1 MSGKEKISQSGIRNE
16 NIIAIFNEIA
26 ASDGIS
32 RAEISERTGLSL
44 MTVGKV
50 ADIMTHEGIVGQAKP
65 ATGNAGRR
73 AGMLT
78 LLDGHFILSLD
89 ISGESF
95 RATALNLALVPFDS
109 ISYRYNN
116 SLSPEDNLI
125 IFYREA
131 CSLLMKHL
139 MSKKL
144 VGMGICIPGD
154 YDAENDTV
162 RAQSAKHLAGLK
174 IAATLK
180 SATGL
185 SPDRIMNS
193 NEATAISV
201 LSSLSPEDSGCT
213 VNLSL
218 DSGAYGCI
226 TIGGDLL
233 HRPSDFESLICENGR
248 TLSYNLSDINDE
260 EELCREI
267 ASALKPVIS
276 VICPDSVF
284 ISASERAYTEWFQT
298 FLEKELVTKNCTPRI
313 IFENSRKYHSDMGM
327 AHLLR
332 EAMLKNL

>member
-1 MSGKEKISQSGIRNE
+1 MSSKQKISQSGIRNE

-26 ASDGIS
+26 GSDGIS
-32 RAEISERTGLSL
+32 RSEISERTGLSL

-50 ADIMTHEGIVGQAKP
+50 ADLMTHEGIAHQAKP

-78 LLDGHFILSLD
+78 LLDSHFILSLD

-109 ISYRYNN
+109 VSYRYND
-116 SLSPEDNLI
+116 SLAPEDNLI

-144 VGMGICIPGD
+144 SGMGICIPGD
-154 YDAENDTV
+154 YDEESDTV
-162 RAQSAKHLAGLK
+162 KSQNPKRLVGLK
-174 IAATLK
+174 IATTLK
-180 SATGL
+180 NATGL
-185 SPDRIMNS
+185 SPDKIMNS

-201 LSSLSPEDSGCT
+201 LSTLSAEDSECT

-226 TIGGDLL
+226 TIDGEVL
-233 HRPSDFESLICENGR
+233 HRPSDFESLLCDNGK
-248 TLSYNLSDINDE
+248 TLGYNLADITDE
-260 EELCREI
+260 EYLSRLI
-267 ASALKPVIS
+267 GSALKPVIS

-284 ISASERAYTEWFQT
+284 ISASERTFTEWFPT
-298 FLEKELVTKNCTPRI
+298 FLERELTTKGCRPKI
-313 IFENSRKYHSDMGM
+313 IFENSRKSHSDMGI
-327 AHLLR
+327 AYLLR

>member
-1 MSGKEKISQSGIRNE
+1 MSGKENISQSGIRNE
-16 NIIAIFNEIA
+16 NIIAIFGEIA

-50 ADIMTHEGIVGQAKP
+50 ADLMTHEGIAAQAKP

-78 LLDGHFILSLD
+78 LLDKHFLLSLD

-109 ISYRYNN
+109 ISYRYND
-116 SLSPEDNLI
+116 SLAPEDNLI

-144 VGMGICIPGD
+144 AGMGICIPGD
-154 YDAENDTV
+154 YNEESDVVKDPCSK
-162 RAQSAKHLAGLK
+162 RLAGLK
-174 IAATLK
+174 IASTLK
-180 SATGL
+180 KATGL

-193 NEATAISV
+193 NVSAAISV

-213 VNLSL
+213 IDLSL
-218 DSGAYGCI
+218 DSGGFGCI
-226 TIGGDLL
+226 TFEGKVL
-233 HRPSDFESLICENGR
+233 HRPSDFGSLPCENGKS
-248 TLSYNLSDINDE
+248 LGYNLSDIIDE
-260 EELCREI
+260 EELCRQI
-267 ASALKPVIS
+267 GSAIRPIIC

-284 ISASERAYTEWFQT
+284 ISSSVRTYTEWFPI
-298 FLEKELVTKNCTPRI
+298 FLERELTTKVCRPKI
-313 IFENSRKYHSDMGM
+313 LFENSRKQRSDLGM
-327 AHLLR
+327 AFVLR
-332 EAMLKNL
+332 KDMLKKL

>member
-26 ASDGIS
+26 QSDGIS

-50 ADIMTHEGIVGQAKP
+50 ADLMTHEGIVVQAKP

-95 RATALNLALVPFDS
+95 RATALNLALSPFDG

-144 VGMGICIPGD
+144 AGMGICIPGD
-154 YDAENDTV
+154 YDAESDTV
-162 RAQSAKHLAGLK
+162 RSHSAKHLAGLK
-174 IAATLK
+174 ITATMK
-180 SATGL
+180 NATGL
-185 SPDRIMNS
+185 TPDRIMNS
-193 NEATAISV
+193 SEATAISV
-201 LSSLSPEDSGCT
+201 LSTLSPKYCGCT
-213 VNLSL
+213 INLSL

-226 TIGGDLL
+226 TIDGDLL
-233 HRPSDFESLICENGR
+233 HRPSDFESLMCENGKS
-248 TLSYNLSDINDE
+248 LGYNLSDITDE
-260 EELCREI
+260 EELSHQLG
-267 ASALKPVIS
+267 SALKPIIS

-284 ISASERAYTEWFQT
+284 ISASERTFTEWFPT
-298 FLEKELVTKNCTPRI
+298 FLEKELVLKNCSPKI
-313 IFENSRKYHSDMGM
+313 IFENSRKYHSDVGI
-327 AHLLR
+327 AYILR
-332 EAMLKNL
+332 ESMLKNL

>member
-1 MSGKEKISQSGIRNE
+1 MSGKQKISQSGIRNE

-50 ADIMTHEGIVGQAKP
+50 ADIMTHEGIAGQVKP

-73 AGMLT
+73 AGMLA
-78 LLDGHFILSLD
+78 LLDGHFILALD

-95 RATALNLALVPFDS
+95 RATALNLALTPFDS

-116 SLSPEDNLI
+116 SLTPEDNLI

-144 VGMGICIPGD
+144 AGMGICIPGD

-162 RAQSAKHLAGLK
+162 KSRRAKHLAGVNIARALK
-174 IAATLK
+174 N
-180 SATGL
+180 ATGL
-185 SPDRIMNS
+185 SADRIMNS

-201 LSSLSPEDSGCT
+201 LSTLSDKDSGCT
-213 VNLSL
+213 VNISL
-218 DSGAYGCI
+218 DSGVYGCI
-226 TIGGDLL
+226 TIEGDLL
-233 HRPSDFESLICENGR
+233 HRP
-248 TLSYNLSDINDE
+248 
-260 EELCREI
+260 
-267 ASALKPVIS
+267 
-276 VICPDSVF
+276 
-284 ISASERAYTEWFQT
+284 
-298 FLEKELVTKNCTPRI
+298 
-313 IFENSRKYHSDMGM
+313 
-327 AHLLR
+327 
-332 EAMLKNL
+332 

>member
-26 ASDGIS
+26 QCDGIS

-50 ADIMTHEGIVGQAKP
+50 ADLMTHEGIISQAKP

-78 LLDGHFILSLD
+78 LFDGHFILSLD
-89 ISGESF
+89 ISCESF
-95 RATALNLALVPFDS
+95 RATALNLALSPFDS

-131 CSLLMKHL
+131 CTLLMKHL

-144 VGMGICIPGD
+144 VGMGICISGD
-154 YDAENDTV
+154 YDAESDTV
-162 RAQSAKHLAGLK
+162 KSQNAKHLSNLK

-180 SATGL
+180 NATGL
-185 SPDRIMNS
+185 SPDIIINS

-201 LSSLSPEDSGCT
+201 LSTLSDEDSGCT
-213 VNLSL
+213 INLSL

-226 TIGGDLL
+226 TIDGNLL
-233 HRPSDFESLICENGR
+233 HRPSDFESLVCENGR
-248 TLSYNLSDINDE
+248 TLAYNLYDITDE
-260 EELCREI
+260 EELCHQI
-267 ASALKPVIS
+267 CSALKPIIS
-276 VICPDSVF
+276 VICPDSIF
-284 ISASERAYTEWFQT
+284 MSASERTFTEWFPT
-298 FLEKELVTKNCTPRI
+298 FLEGELKTKTCHPKI
-313 IFENSRKYHSDMGM
+313 IFENSRKSYSDMGL
-327 AHLLR
+327 AYLLR
-332 EAMLKNL
+332 ESMLKNL

>member
-26 ASDGIS
+26 SSGGIS
-32 RAEISERTGLSL
+32 RAEISEKTGLSL

-50 ADIMTHEGIVGQAKP
+50 ADIMTHEGIVSQSKP

-89 ISGESF
+89 ISSELF
-95 RATALNLALVPFDS
+95 RATALDLALAPFDS

-144 VGMGICIPGD
+144 AGMGICILGE
-154 YDAENDTV
+154 YDAVNDSV
-162 RAQSAKHLAGLK
+162 ISHSAKHLTGLK
-174 IAATLK
+174 IASTLK
-180 SATGL
+180 NATGL
-185 SPDRIMNS
+185 TVDKIMNA
-193 NEATAISV
+193 NEAAAISV
-201 LSSLSPEDSGCT
+201 LSAISPEESGCT

-218 DSGAYGCI
+218 DSGTYGCI
-226 TIGGDLL
+226 TIGGDVL
-233 HRPSDFESLICENGR
+233 HRSSDFESLVCENGR
-248 TLSYNLSDINDE
+248 TLGYNLADIIDE
-260 EELCREI
+260 EELCHQI
-267 ASALKPVIS
+267 ASALKGIIS

-284 ISASERAYTEWFQT
+284 ISASERTYTEWFSS
-298 FLEKELVTKNCTPRI
+298 FLEKELVTKNCKPKV
-313 IFENSRKYHSDMGM
+313 IFENSRKYRSDMGM
-327 AHLLR
+327 AYVLR
-332 EAMLKNL
+332 EAMLKEL